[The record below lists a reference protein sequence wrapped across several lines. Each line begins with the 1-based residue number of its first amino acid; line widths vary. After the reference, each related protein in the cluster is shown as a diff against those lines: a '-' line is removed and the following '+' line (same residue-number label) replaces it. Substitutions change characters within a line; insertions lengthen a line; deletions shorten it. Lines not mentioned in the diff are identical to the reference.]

1 MGRDSFAAQEGVYL
15 KISGGTLNVNS
26 AGDGLDSNGDLIIEG
41 GTIFVSG
48 QNLLCIT
55 DYLGMDPEFAY
66 SNSAAMMGV
75 DYGKVAL
82 PKSVKI
88 GFNLKF

>member
-1 MGRDSFAAQEGVYL
+1 
-15 KISGGTLNVNS
+15 
-26 AGDGLDSNGDLIIEG
+26 
-41 GTIFVSG
+41 VSG